1 MGITIFL
8 VYSYLASVY
17 ITCSCY
23 FKEFFRYLSC
33 SLMSVFRVNSWGTVS
48 ARVDLRIMKDLRL
61 GWEGK
66 GGREEGREGG
76 KADGL
81 R

>member
-1 MGITIFL
+1 
-8 VYSYLASVY
+8 
-17 ITCSCY
+17 
-23 FKEFFRYLSC
+23 
-33 SLMSVFRVNSWGTVS
+33 MSVFRVNSWGTVS

>member
-1 MGITIFL
+1 M
-8 VYSYLASVY
+8 
-17 ITCSCY
+17 TCSCC

-33 SLMSVFRVNSWGTVS
+33 SLRFVFRFTSWGTVS

-61 GWEGK
+61 DWEGK